1 MGIYQSYNP
10 RNKTW
15 VKYKIVGNKSKI
27 LDVKENSSKIKFK
40 GVPVR
45 SKGNKR

>member
-1 MGIYQSYNP
+1 MGIEQAFNP

-15 VKYKIVGNKSKI
+15 VKYKRVGGKSII
-27 LDVKENSSKIKFK
+27 LDVKQNSSKIKFK

-45 SKGNKR
+45 GKKR